1 MTIRT
6 RRLDRIDIN
15 EAVTAA
21 IFQAAKTVG
30 IDPKK
35 LFMCGLDGGKPAM
48 QKLLSN
54 DIQGADGAL
63 DLIAIGNAVVDLPAN
78 IYERKSPTSIVFKY
92 ILVDNTTPDQLTK
105 LINSYGA

>member
-6 RRLDRIDIN
+6 RRLDRVDIN

-21 IFQAAKTVG
+21 IFQAAKTVA

-54 DIQGADGAL
+54 EIQGADGAL

-78 IYERKSPTSIVFKY
+78 IYEGKSPTSIVFKY